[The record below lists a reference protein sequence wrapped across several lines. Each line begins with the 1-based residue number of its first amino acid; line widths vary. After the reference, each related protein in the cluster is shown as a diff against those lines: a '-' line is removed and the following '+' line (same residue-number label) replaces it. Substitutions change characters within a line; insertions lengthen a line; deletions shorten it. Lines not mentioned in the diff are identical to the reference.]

1 MLSLFTLSSALLLGP
16 TVAPLRA
23 IPQQQ
28 QQRAGTGAV
37 MSTRGVVITG
47 GAAGV
52 GYAYADEV
60 REPAF
65 LLTPTQRALCAVL
78 MALPVRPPT
87 FLINEHTL
95 LLLIFLGSSSSVATG
110 W

>member
-1 MLSLFTLSSALLLGP
+1 MGPDCQGSGGGAAGRGRIGAQTEGTITAMLSLLSLATGLLVGP

-23 IPQQQ
+23 VAQQQ
-28 QQRAGTGAV
+28 QQRAGSSAI

-60 REPAF
+60 CDLFFA
-65 LLTPTQRALCAVL
+65 
-78 MALPVRPPT
+78 
-87 FLINEHTL
+87 
-95 LLLIFLGSSSSVATG
+95 
-110 W
+110 

>member
-28 QQRAGTGAV
+28 QQQQRAGAGAV

-60 REPAF
+60 CESLASSNAQRVLRAF
-65 LLTPTQRALCAVL
+65 P
-78 MALPVRPPT
+78 MAWS
-87 FLINEHTL
+87 F
-95 LLLIFLGSSSSVATG
+95 
-110 W
+110 